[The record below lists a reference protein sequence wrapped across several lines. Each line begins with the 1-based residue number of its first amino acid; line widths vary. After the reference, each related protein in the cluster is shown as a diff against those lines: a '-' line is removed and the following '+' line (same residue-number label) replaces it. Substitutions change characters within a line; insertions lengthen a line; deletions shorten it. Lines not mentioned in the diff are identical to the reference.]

1 MSYMVYCIFSDSQP
15 PGRETGL
22 GVGGQPVFL
31 LSKNGLGA
39 ACSDLHPSDFTP
51 DLPRILSY
59 QKIVESLNREHTVI
73 PMRYGCKF
81 EQESEIVQFLE
92 KHHRQY
98 NALLGEL
105 AGHLEMGIRI
115 LREKEGGQGW
125 ADGIPAS
132 VGLDDIP
139 PPSDPG
145 RAYLSKRKEY
155 FDREKRLSRENA
167 ISTEKFREEFAG
179 LFTKWKAETSVSA
192 LPLISLYFLVPR
204 ESVEPFRKVFRR
216 LRSKKD
222 LKILLSG
229 PWPPY
234 NFVLSEPDQGR

>member
-1 MSYMVYCIFSDSQP
+1 MSYMVYCIFSDSKM

-39 ACSDLHPSDFTP
+39 AFSDLPPSDFTP
-51 DLPRILSY
+51 DIPRILSY
-59 QKIVESLNREHTVI
+59 QKIVESFNHEHTVI

-92 KHHRQY
+92 KHHQQY
-98 NALLGEL
+98 NALIGEL
-105 AGHLEMGIRI
+105 AGHLEMGIRL
-115 LREKEGGQGW
+115 LREKEEDQGLEDSFL
-125 ADGIPAS
+125 ASVCLDGIPPLS
-132 VGLDDIP
+132 N
-139 PPSDPG
+139 PG

-155 FDREKRLSRENA
+155 YDQEKRFSQENR
-167 ISTEKFREEFAG
+167 ILTEKFRVEFAG
-179 LFTKWKAETSVSA
+179 LFTKWKAETSVSH
-192 LPLISLYFLVPR
+192 LPLLSLYFLVPR
-204 ESVEPFRKVFRR
+204 GFVEPFRKVFRH
-216 LRSKKD
+216 LRSEKG

-234 NFVLSEPDQGR
+234 NFALFEPDQGQ

>member
-1 MSYMVYCIFSDSQP
+1 MSYMVYCVFSDSQL
-15 PGRETGL
+15 PGRETGP
-22 GVGGQPVFL
+22 GVGGHPVFL

-39 ACSDLHPSDFTP
+39 AYSDLPPADFTP
-51 DLPRILSY
+51 DLPRIMSY

-98 NALLGEL
+98 NALLGDL

-115 LREKEGGQGW
+115 LRENEEGQRRE
-125 ADGIPAS
+125 DDFPAS
-132 VGLDDIP
+132 VGLDGIS
-139 PPSDPG
+139 PPSDSG

-155 FDREKRLSRENA
+155 FDREKRLSRENMKLA
-167 ISTEKFREEFAG
+167 EKVREEFAG
-179 LFTKWKAETSVSA
+179 LFTKWKAEASGSP
-192 LPLISLYFLVPR
+192 LPLLSLYFLVPR
-204 ESVEPFRKVFRR
+204 GSVEPFRKAFRR
-216 LRSKKD
+216 LRSEED
-222 LKILLSG
+222 LKMLLSG

-234 NFVLSEPDQGR
+234 NFVLSEPDQGQ